1 MNIQSISKN
10 EKVTIDLS
18 PDDLVIICNAM
29 YCQPDEV
36 KNKKSFCTIYSDM
49 MMARDLCQY
58 GHIDDFC
65 LQNIVKCRKISSN
78 V

>member
-18 PDDLVIICNAM
+18 PDDLVMICNAM
-29 YCQPDEV
+29 YRQPDEV

-49 MMARDLCQY
+49 MMTRDLSQLSKKTPS
-58 GHIDDFC
+58 DNSRLRDE
-65 LQNIVKCRKISSN
+65 LL
-78 V
+78 